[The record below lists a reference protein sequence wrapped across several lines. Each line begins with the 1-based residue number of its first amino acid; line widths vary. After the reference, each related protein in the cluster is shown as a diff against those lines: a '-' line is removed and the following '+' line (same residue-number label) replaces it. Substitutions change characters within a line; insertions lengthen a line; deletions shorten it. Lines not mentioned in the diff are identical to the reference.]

1 MLHWSYI
8 LRLLKLE
15 RNVVDWFIR
24 SVIHL
29 TQFYL
34 VLLMDEYL
42 VGILAALL
50 AAALFAITNIAYKQL
65 SDSVSVIDIII
76 TRVWVSVPLASVL
89 LLPQF
94 NPGGVV
100 ITQNGLIIL
109 TISMFLGMILGD
121 SLYFMSQNRIGVSR
135 AYPIASSYPL
145 LVYILAA
152 MFLGEPVFFSRVMG
166 AIMVVVGVGLIGAEQ
181 RDDEIQLETT
191 RNNHQLVGFILA
203 LFTIVAWALS
213 EVSLQVGLS
222 DMDPIDSN
230 FVRIIAGSMMV
241 TPGVFYRKANR
252 KWLND
257 HKLVS
262 KVLLTGFLGF
272 GVTMVLMTFAV
283 SYVGAT
289 LNSIILAAAPLISTP
304 VSIVFTEEEWNKLV
318 LLGTILSFVGV
329 VLVVLVP

>member
-1 MLHWSYI
+1 
-8 LRLLKLE
+8 
-15 RNVVDWFIR
+15 
-24 SVIHL
+24 
-29 TQFYL
+29 
-34 VLLMDEYL
+34 MDEYL
-42 VGILAALL
+42 VGILAAFL

-65 SDSVSVIDIII
+65 SDRVSVVDIII
-76 TRVWVSVPLASVL
+76 TRVWISIPLALVL

-121 SLYFMSQNRIGVSR
+121 ALYFMSQNRIGVSR

-145 LVYILAA
+145 LVYVLAA
-152 MFLGEPVFFSRVMG
+152 TFLGEPVFFTRVLG
-166 AIMVVVGVGLIGAEQ
+166 AIMVVVGVGMIGAEQ
-181 RDDEIQLETT
+181 RDDDIQSETAQ
-191 RNNHQLVGFILA
+191 NNYRLLGFILA

-230 FVRIIAGSMMV
+230 FVRVIAGSMMV

-252 KWLND
+252 MWLND
-257 HKLVS
+257 HKLIS
-262 KVLLTGFLGF
+262 KVLLIGFLGF

-304 VSIVFTEEEWNKLV
+304 ISIAFTEEEWNKLV
-318 LLGTILSFVGV
+318 LLGTILSFVGI
-329 VLVVLVP
+329 VLVVLAP

>member
-1 MLHWSYI
+1 M
-8 LRLLKLE
+8 
-15 RNVVDWFIR
+15 
-24 SVIHL
+24 
-29 TQFYL
+29 
-34 VLLMDEYL
+34 
-42 VGILAALL
+42 GILAAFL
-50 AAALFAITNIAYKQL
+50 AAALFAVTNIAYKQL
-65 SDSVSVIDIII
+65 SDRVSVVDIII
-76 TRVWVSVPLASVL
+76 TRVWVSIPLASVL

-109 TISMFLGMILGD
+109 TVSMFLGMILGD
-121 SLYFMSQNRIGVSR
+121 TLYFMSQNRIGVSR

-145 LVYILAA
+145 LVYVLAA
-152 MFLGEPVFFSRVMG
+152 LFLGEPVFFSRVMG

-181 RDDEIQLETT
+181 SDDEIQLEMK
-191 RNNHQLVGFILA
+191 RNNHRLAGFILA

-230 FVRIIAGSMMV
+230 FVRIITGLLMV

-283 SYVGAT
+283 NYIGAT
-289 LNSIILAAAPLISTP
+289 VNSIILAAAPLISTP
-304 VSIVFTEEEWNKLV
+304 ISIIFTEEEWSRPV
-318 LLGTILSFVGV
+318 ILGTILSFVGV
-329 VLVVLVP
+329 VFVVLVV